1 MKVKIELELDT
12 VRDAD
17 EISQLIEIAE
27 KIKEKVSE
35 VQEATSKRCNS
46 GKYRITTSCAWRVIS
61 TIILLIVSTSTTCT
75 NGYSI
80 TTSRNG

>member
-1 MKVKIELELDT
+1 MVMKVKIELELDT

-35 VQEATSKRCNS
+35 VQEDN
-46 GKYRITTSCAWRVIS
+46 
-61 TIILLIVSTSTTCT
+61 
-75 NGYSI
+75 
-80 TTSRNG
+80 

>member
-35 VQEATSKRCNS
+35 VQEDD
-46 GKYRITTSCAWRVIS
+46 
-61 TIILLIVSTSTTCT
+61 
-75 NGYSI
+75 
-80 TTSRNG
+80 

>member
-17 EISQLIEIAE
+17 EISQLIEIVE

-35 VQEATSKRCNS
+35 VQEDD
-46 GKYRITTSCAWRVIS
+46 
-61 TIILLIVSTSTTCT
+61 
-75 NGYSI
+75 
-80 TTSRNG
+80 

>member
-35 VQEATSKRCNS
+35 VQEDN
-46 GKYRITTSCAWRVIS
+46 
-61 TIILLIVSTSTTCT
+61 
-75 NGYSI
+75 
-80 TTSRNG
+80 

>member
-1 MKVKIELELDT
+1 MVMKVKIELELDT

-35 VQEATSKRCNS
+35 VQEDD
-46 GKYRITTSCAWRVIS
+46 
-61 TIILLIVSTSTTCT
+61 
-75 NGYSI
+75 
-80 TTSRNG
+80 

>member
-17 EISQLIEIAE
+17 EISQLIEIVE

-35 VQEATSKRCNS
+35 VQEDN
-46 GKYRITTSCAWRVIS
+46 
-61 TIILLIVSTSTTCT
+61 
-75 NGYSI
+75 
-80 TTSRNG
+80 

>member
-35 VQEATSKRCNS
+35 IQEDD
-46 GKYRITTSCAWRVIS
+46 
-61 TIILLIVSTSTTCT
+61 
-75 NGYSI
+75 
-80 TTSRNG
+80 